1 MITTK
6 LVPPRYRRKLVER
19 QRLTNRLEEEAYRS
33 LIFVKA
39 ASGFGKTAL
48 LTQWRQVLVAQGC
61 KVGWLNLD
69 ESDNEESQF
78 LVYLMAALEKA
89 GCAFGQGALA
99 VYQRGEPEAID
110 AFATA
115 LVNDLSALEDEIYLV
130 LEDFHCITNK
140 VVQQLIERL
149 LAYAPTNFHLVL
161 SSRTE
166 LPFSMGQLRI
176 HDRVAELGVI
186 ALRFTHD
193 ETHAL
198 LSERIAAGL
207 EPERTRALYD
217 ATEGWVAGIQM
228 MAMAWRADGEP
239 QLRHDGDAPGR
250 LKLSESILHS
260 TFERMAP
267 ETTAFLLQ
275 VSIFDR
281 FTAALCEDVIGVH
294 NAAEILDKL
303 ASDGVMLV
311 PLDNDEHWFRFHP
324 LFTDYLRRR
333 LVMRVVDN
341 LGALHAAA
349 RGCLEQN
356 DPFNSPRFAAFL
368 RDCGNAVTGIDL
380 RALHLRAS
388 AWFERHGNLME
399 AVQHALSA
407 GETRPA
413 YDLIERCAMNVVA
426 EGALN
431 MVLAWVANM
440 PAAELATRWRLRL
453 AHYWAL
459 VYSGDVQ
466 AASAQVLPLAAG
478 VAVANGITP
487 FEYLVCQG
495 ANACLSERNA
505 EVLAWA
511 GLWPPGGD
519 AFHNAV
525 ACNVLSYAHL
535 STGHYERVR
544 EIQAWQRE
552 KPKQTTWS
560 LTHAWN
566 QTLGAW
572 HAMIQGDFAT
582 ADAVLSKA
590 VQLADKHYGRRS
602 SPACAPAGYLA
613 ELLYETNAIARLD
626 DLLAGRLDVMN
637 QMAFFESLVR
647 AYQTGARLRFGRG
660 EINAAYDLLDQLQ
673 MYGTS
678 KGLNRPVAAALGERV
693 RMALLQEERDGAY
706 AFQRRLEEI
715 AAPYGDTPGWST
727 LGNALDIPFIAR
739 LSRARCALAQG
750 DAAAAIACLDA
761 LGATPVVAARFD
773 MTVRV
778 RLLRATALALAGN
791 DAKAVDAMLDV
802 LKLTA
807 RAGMVRI
814 YLDQG
819 SSCAALLRSIQ
830 SSLAGHG
837 GTVQLPE
844 SVRAHLALILDASAS
859 ASGAPRQVAAA
870 AHRETG
876 AIVPERLSA
885 REKDVLNYLVQ
896 GMPNK
901 RIASTMNVSIDTVKW
916 HLKNLFGKLDVSDRL
931 QAVDK
936 ARKTDLLN
944 QG

>member
-6 LVPPRYRRKLVER
+6 LVPPRYRRKLVDR
-19 QRLTNRLEEEAYRS
+19 QRLIGRLEEESYRS

-78 LVYLMAALEKA
+78 LAYVMAALQKG
-89 GCAFGQGALA
+89 GCEFGQGALA

-110 AFATA
+110 SFATA

-140 VVQQLIERL
+140 VVQQLVERL
-149 LAYAPTNFHLVL
+149 LAYSPTNFHLVI

-176 HDRVAELGVI
+176 HDRVAEIGVI

-193 ETHAL
+193 ETNTL
-198 LSERIAAGL
+198 LSDRVTEKL

-228 MAMAWRADGEP
+228 VAMAWRTNGEP
-239 QLRHDGDAPGR
+239 QFKHDADSPGR

-267 ETTAFLLQ
+267 EITAFLLQ

-281 FTAALCEDVIGVH
+281 FTAALCEDVIGVR
-294 NAAEILDKL
+294 NAGDILEKL

-311 PLDNDEHWFRFHP
+311 PLDSDEHWFRFHP

-333 LVMRVVDN
+333 LVIRVVDN
-341 LGALHAAA
+341 LGDMHAKA
-349 RGCLEQN
+349 RGCLEQY
-356 DPFNSPRFAAFL
+356 DPFNSPQFAAFV
-368 RDCGNAVTGIDL
+368 RDCSDSVTGIDL

-399 AVQHALSA
+399 AVQHALRA

-413 YDLIERCAMNVVA
+413 YDLIERCAMTVVA
-426 EGALN
+426 EGGLN
-431 MVLAWVANM
+431 MVLAWVASM
-440 PAAELATRWRLRL
+440 PAEEVATRWRLQL

-459 VYSGDVQ
+459 VYSGDVHG
-466 AASAQVLPLAAG
+466 AAAVAKLLSAG
-478 VAVANGITP
+478 VGVPHGITP
-487 FEYLVCQG
+487 FEYVVCQG
-495 ANACLSERNA
+495 ADACLSERNA
-505 EVLAWA
+505 EVLEWST
-511 GLWPPGGD
+511 LWPPSGD

-525 ACNVLSYAHL
+525 ACNVLSYANL
-535 STGHYERVR
+535 STGHYDKVR

-560 LTHAWN
+560 LTYAWD
-566 QTLGAW
+566 QTLIAW
-572 HAMIQGDFAT
+572 HSMIQGDFST
-582 ADAVLSKA
+582 AEDILRKA
-590 VQLADKHYGRRS
+590 VQLADKKYGRRS

-613 ELLYETNAIARLD
+613 ELLYETNALAPLD

-647 AYQTGARLRFGRG
+647 AYQTGARLRFSRS
-660 EINAAYDLLDQLQ
+660 EIVAAYELLDQLQ

-678 KGLNRPVAAALGERV
+678 KGLMRPVAAALGERI
-693 RMALLQEERDGAY
+693 RMALLQEDKASGFSY
-706 AFQRRLEEI
+706 QQRLEEI
-715 AAPYGDTPGWST
+715 AAPYGEEPAWPT
-727 LGNALDIPFIAR
+727 LGNALEIPFIAR

-750 DAAAAIACLDA
+750 DTSGAIKCLDA
-761 LGATPVVAARFD
+761 LCATPVVAARFD

-778 RLLRATALALAGN
+778 QLLRAIALALAK
-791 DAKAVDAMLDV
+791 DSAKAAEAMVNV
-802 LKLTA
+802 LKLTT
-807 RAGMVRI
+807 RAGMLRV
-814 YLDQG
+814 YLDEG
-819 SSCAALLRSIQ
+819 DCCVALLK
-830 SSLAGHG
+830 
-837 GTVQLPE
+837 
-844 SVRAHLALILDASAS
+844 SVVVATFGEGPLSDTHRIHLAAILAAVG
-859 ASGAPRQVAAA
+859 SGAPQHASTV
-870 AHRETG
+870 AHRE
-876 AIVPERLSA
+876 IISDVVPDRLSA
-885 REKDVLNYLVQ
+885 REKDVLNFLVQ

-901 RIASTMNVSIDTVKW
+901 RIATTMNVSIDTVKW
-916 HLKNLFGKLDVSDRL
+916 HLKNLFSKLDVADRL

-936 ARKTDLLN
+936 ARKYDLLN
-944 QG
+944 HS